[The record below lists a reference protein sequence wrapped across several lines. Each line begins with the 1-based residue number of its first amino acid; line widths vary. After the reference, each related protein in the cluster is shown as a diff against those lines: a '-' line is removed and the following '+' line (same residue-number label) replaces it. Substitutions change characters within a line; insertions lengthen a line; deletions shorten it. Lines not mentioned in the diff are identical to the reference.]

1 MCKHNIYKH
10 GSFKALLKSYNRYTK
25 YKESCSL
32 SSNIAFN
39 FAPLDFYVWTILKKV
54 DISNKY

>member
-1 MCKHNIYKH
+1 MDRLK
-10 GSFKALLKSYNRYTK
+10 GLLKSYNRYTK
-25 YKESCSL
+25 YKESSSL

-39 FAPLDFYVWTILKKV
+39 FAPLDFYVWIILKKV